1 MADDVLAVHDAF
13 ASDAGRVIGIGHS
26 MGGASLVMAELSL
39 PGRFSA
45 LVLVEPI
52 IFGTPHARD
61 ASHPLVGLA
70 LRRREFFE
78 SRDAVRSAYG
88 AKPPFD
94 AWHPDALDG
103 YIEGGFVNHDSGVR
117 LACSPNAESEVFTA
131 AGAHGAWERLGEVT
145 VPVTILYGAETDT
158 YPSGHAE
165 ALVDRFARAK
175 ATRVSGTGHFL
186 PMEQPG
192 VVVDAVNEMLDDA
205 LS

>member
-1 MADDVLAVHDAF
+1 MADDVLAVHDATT
-13 ASDAGRVIGIGHS
+13 SDAGRVIGIGHS
-26 MGGASLVMAELSL
+26 MGGASLVMAEIAA

-52 IFGTPHARD
+52 IFGAPHARD
-61 ASHPLVGLA
+61 ASHPLVALA
-70 LRRREFFE
+70 LRRRQDFA
-78 SRDAVRSAYG
+78 SRDAVRTAYA

-94 AWHPDALDG
+94 AWHPDSLDG
-103 YIEGGFVNHDSGVR
+103 YVEGGFIEHDSGVR
-117 LACSPNAESEVFTA
+117 LACTPRAESEVFTA

-145 VPVTILYGAETDT
+145 VPVTILFGAETDT

-165 ALVDRFARAK
+165 ALADRFAQAK
-175 ATRVSGTGHFL
+175 VTRVPGTGHFL

-192 VVVDAVNEMLDDA
+192 VVADAVEETLDA